1 MGITHLGEGPVSPH
15 KQSQCTLYALKHIF
29 SNTIFDF
36 SKVYFELMF
45 NQFYFCNIICDYLVM
60 VFILLCAAPYLMVL
74 GRVFAKWRAVL
85 FCTKSYYPLVGG
97 TFPIPLN
104 KLIAW
109 LRNSYESL
117 YFAVGIFF
125 RNEKRRE
132 PISLKPTDSLLELQW
147 YYVF

>member
-1 MGITHLGEGPVSPH
+1 
-15 KQSQCTLYALKHIF
+15 
-29 SNTIFDF
+29 
-36 SKVYFELMF
+36 
-45 NQFYFCNIICDYLVM
+45 
-60 VFILLCAAPYLMVL
+60 MVL

-97 TFPIPLN
+97 TSPIPLN

-117 YFAVGIFF
+117 YFAIGIFF

-132 PISLKPTDSLLELQW
+132 PICLKPTDSLLELSSDI
-147 YYVF
+147 VFSDTLLLLLFITFKELHRSVIHGYISLQGQISGAFLSGTGIGAVFTFSCCSFIFSITEAFVSAAISS